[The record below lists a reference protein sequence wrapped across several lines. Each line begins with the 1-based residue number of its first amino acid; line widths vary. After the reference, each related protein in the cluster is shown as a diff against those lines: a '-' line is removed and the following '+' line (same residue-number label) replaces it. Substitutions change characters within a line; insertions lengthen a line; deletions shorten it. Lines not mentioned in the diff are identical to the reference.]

1 MTRILV
7 TDDALTLR
15 LYYREV
21 LSGAGYV
28 VDEALNGIEGLEKAL
43 SEPYDLYIIDVNMP
57 GMDGL
62 SMLRALRQEAIPQG
76 AAMIISTET
85 GAEISVEAARVGA
98 NLQSAKPVRADRLLA
113 EVRAL
118 IGPARAQTA
127 RQAA

>member
-85 GAEISVEAARVGA
+85 GAEISAEAARVGA

-113 EVRAL
+113 DVRAL